1 MIVRRAS
8 RRAYDFHDAE
18 RRATLRSSQLSEVVS
33 PMIFTQKGCPSR
45 ETMCEYLMGRLPAD
59 AFELVDTHLSTCT
72 QCQSG
77 VTSVELGKDSLMT
90 QLHRLPTM
98 TNLGEFE
105 LLLQIGRG
113 GMGEVYKARHR
124 RLGRYFAV
132 KVVSPKLRGDPH
144 FVARFQREMESL
156 GKVDSPHV
164 VQAVDAGESDGIL
177 YCVLELIDGMDLGT
191 LVRQRG
197 PLSCADAAEV
207 VAQTA
212 LGLQA
217 LHDVGLVHRDI
228 HPGNLLLDRKGQL
241 KIADLG
247 LVSATDRSREE
258 QGLTRANDRIGSK
271 SFMAPEQ
278 WRRPDTVTLHADF
291 FSLGCVWYYLLKA
304 RAPSRDPVSH
314 EVTDLDEN
322 LTHVPSRCRKL
333 LRQLLVNDPAQRLAD
348 PQSLLDQ
355 LSKLRKGSRLIR
367 LLNNTVRDTDRRT
380 MWSHRRTCFA
390 VAGVLMMALG
400 VIWWS
405 LSPPTTEY
413 SPYHPPAPEVIQER
427 MVNQRG
433 DVRFRRFY
441 FEGFPRDQAF
451 EILNDADGLL
461 ARRNLT
467 TVWHMD
473 EMGRIPKPRA
483 VNENSA
489 HPEFKVAIPPGT
501 HKVTAQPAR
510 SVIDEATGERVADV
524 RDHLIFILYV
534 YPDLGAKEIE
544 ISPRKVRAG
553 EEIQLSFR
561 LFNRGTVPGN
571 SGVIRVFLNPLEPAY
586 LTGMLSEQAYPAL
599 AAGAS
604 ERMSVRLRVPSNT
617 PMGEMFL
624 SLWVDATETTHERD
638 ELDINTW
645 EKAKDD
651 GFRFLV
657 HHDPKGKPPNN
668 NRQALKVTVLP

>member
-1 MIVRRAS
+1 MA
-8 RRAYDFHDAE
+8 
-18 RRATLRSSQLSEVVS
+18 EVVS
-33 PMIFTQKGCPSR
+33 PLVFAQEACPSR
-45 ETMCEYLMGRLPAD
+45 EMMCEYLMGRLPAEVFDSVD
-59 AFELVDTHLSTCT
+59 AHLATCT
-72 QCQSG
+72 LCQVG
-77 VTSVELGKDSLMT
+77 VTSVEVGEDALMT

-98 TNLGEFE
+98 SNLGEFE

-124 RLGRYFAV
+124 RLGRYYAV
-132 KVVSPKLRGDPH
+132 KVVSPELRGDPH
-144 FVARFQREMESL
+144 FAARFQREMESL

-164 VQAVDAGESDGIL
+164 VQAVDAGEADGVL
-177 YCVLELIDGMDLGT
+177 YCVLELIDGLDLGT

-207 VAQTA
+207 VAQAT

-247 LVSATDRSREE
+247 LVSVTDRSRDE

-271 SFMAPEQ
+271 PFMAPEQ
-278 WRRPDTVTLHADF
+278 WRRPDTVTPHADF
-291 FSLGCVWYYLLKA
+291 FSLGCVWYYLLTA
-304 RAPSRDPVSH
+304 RAPSRDPVTH
-314 EVTDLDEN
+314 EATDLDEN
-322 LTHVPSRCRKL
+322 LTQVPSRCRKL
-333 LRQLLVNDPAQRLAD
+333 LRQLLANDPGQRLAD
-348 PQSLLDQ
+348 SQILLEQ
-355 LSKLRKGSRLIR
+355 LSKLRRRARLIQLQNNNATSTDDLTKLGR
-367 LLNNTVRDTDRRT
+367 GRTRFAAAGLLMIAFGLACWR
-380 MWSHRRTCFA
+380 
-390 VAGVLMMALG
+390 
-400 VIWWS
+400 
-405 LSPPTTEY
+405 LSPPTVED
-413 SPYHPPAPEVIQER
+413 SPYHPLAPEVIREH

-451 EILNDADGLL
+451 EILNDADGML

-467 TVWHMD
+467 TFWHMD
-473 EMGRIPKPRA
+473 EMGRIPKPRGIS
-483 VNENSA
+483 ENSA

-501 HKVTAQPAR
+501 HKVTAQPSR
-510 SVIDEATGERVADV
+510 SVIDETTGERVLDV

-534 YPDLGAKEIE
+534 YPDLGVKEIDV
-544 ISPRKVRAG
+544 SPKKVRAG
-553 EEIQLSFR
+553 EEIQLSLQ

-571 SGVIRVFLNPLEPAY
+571 PGVIRVFLNPQQPAY
-586 LTGMLSEQAYPAL
+586 LTGMLWEQAYPAL
-599 AAGAS
+599 AVGAS
-604 ERMSVRLRVPSNT
+604 ERMSFRLRVPSST
-617 PMGEMFL
+617 PAGESFL
-624 SLWVDATETTHERD
+624 SLWVDATETTQERD
-638 ELDINTW
+638 ELEINTW

-668 NRQALKVTVLP
+668 NRQAVKVTVLP